1 MAENIT
7 IQFKATG
14 GAALKK
20 TIDAVWAANERLTK
34 GQTAYVKAIEA
45 AKKSDIAA
53 INAKKKLEKAQ
64 KQEQEII
71 IQTNLLYYKR
81 KKQLDEVNASQINLT
96 KSTKKLTKAQKQEQD
111 EVIQSNLLYYKRKR
125 QLEQATAS
133 QRNFNKSTQ
142 RGTQR
147 LRIQTGA
154 FATLRSNLLL
164 YSFGIGLANK
174 AIVSFVEKSAKIEG
188 LERSFRSLTRGIGGS
203 EKSLG
208 KLREAVNNTVND
220 TDLMTQANNAM
231 LLGVVKSDDE
241 MAQLF
246 DTAQRLGKA
255 VGVDATDAVNS
266 LVTGMGRQS
275 KLMLD
280 NLGIT
285 LDTNEAYEKYAEKI
299 GVSVSALS
307 DQEKKIAF
315 NEEVLRISKDMVE
328 SLGDEHI
335 STSEKLAQMEV
346 ATHNLQIEIGQVL
359 TPVVHIAADAMISFS
374 ETMDS
379 EAIRKYGTAIMG
391 VAGAYLVFSKA
402 GLGALK
408 ASKAFIKANKTFL
421 LTSIAII
428 AVVEALDRFTNIFGD
443 AELDGLIKDV
453 EKSLNSLDD
462 ELDDTGKEFTH
473 LAATVVEATQ
483 TMEAPLDAFLGQ
495 ISQIAGSYSN
505 LTMAQLES
513 ARSAELAATESIK
526 SERRR
531 EKEVNKINEKFDAK
545 ERKAK
550 REGQKIA
557 ELQARISGAIS
568 IMKAFEQYGP
578 TPTGYAMAALMTAN
592 TALQI
597 QTIRAQKFERGGMV
611 GGRRHSQGGTLI
623 EAERGEFVMSRSA
636 VESVGLETMNRI
648 NEGGGAGINISFS
661 GNVMSDEFIESE
673 AIPKIKEAIRRG
685 ADIGVS

>member
-45 AKKSDIAA
+45 ARKSDIAA
-53 INAKKKLEKAQ
+53 IKAKEKLTKVQ
-64 KQEQEII
+64 KQVES
-71 IQTNLLYYKR
+71 
-81 KKQLDEVNASQINLT
+81 SQNRLN
-96 KSTKKLTKAQKQEQD
+96 KSTK
-111 EVIQSNLLYYKRKR
+111 
-125 QLEQATAS
+125 
-133 QRNFNKSTQ
+133 
-142 RGTQR
+142 RGTR
-147 LRIQTGA
+147 NLRIQAGA

-164 YSFGIGLANK
+164 YSFAIGLANK

-188 LERSFRSLTRGIGGS
+188 LERSFRSLTKGIGGS

-208 KLREAVNNTVND
+208 KLRKAVNNTVND

-285 LDTNEAYEKYAEKI
+285 LDTSKAYEKYAEKI

-307 DQEKKIAF
+307 DQEKKTAF

-346 ATHNLQIEIGQVL
+346 ATHNLQLEIGQVL
-359 TPVVHIAADAMISFS
+359 TPVVGVAADAMISFS
-374 ETMDS
+374 ESMDS
-379 EAIRKYGTAIMG
+379 EAIRKYGTAILA
-391 VAGAYLVFSKA
+391 VATAYAIFTKA
-402 GLGALK
+402 GKGAAI
-408 ASKAFIKANKTFL
+408 ASIGFIRANQQFFL
-421 LTSIAII
+421 LSAGIAL
-428 AVVEALDRFTNIFGD
+428 VVEGLSRFTDIFKD
-443 AELDGLIKDV
+443 AELDNLMEEVSEGLSEI
-453 EKSLNSLDD
+453 ES
-462 ELDDTGKEFTH
+462 ELKKTGNQFTN

-513 ARSAELAATESIK
+513 ARSAELAATESIR
-526 SERRR
+526 SEKRR
-531 EKEVNKINEKFDAK
+531 EKEVSKINEKFDAK
-545 ERKAK
+545 ERKAR

-557 ELQARISGAIS
+557 ELQARISGAVS
-568 IMKAFEQYGP
+568 IMKTFETYGA
-578 TPTGYAMAALMTAN
+578 TPPGFAMAALMAAN
-592 TALQI
+592 TLLQI

>member
-45 AKKSDIAA
+45 ARKSDIAA
-53 INAKKKLEKAQ
+53 IKAKQ
-64 KQEQEII
+64 
-71 IQTNLLYYKR
+71 
-81 KKQLDEVNASQINLT
+81 
-96 KSTKKLTKAQKQEQD
+96 KLTKAQKQEQD
-111 EVIQSNLLYYKRKR
+111 EVIQSNLLYYKRKK
-125 QLEQATAS
+125 LLDEVTAK
-133 QRNFNKSTQ
+133 QRNLESSQNKLNKSTK
-142 RGTQR
+142 RGTR
-147 LRIQTGA
+147 NLRIQSGA

-164 YSFGIGLANK
+164 YSFAIGLANK

-208 KLREAVNNTVND
+208 KLRKAVNNTVND

-285 LDTNEAYEKYAEKI
+285 LDTSDAYEKYAEKI

-359 TPVVHIAADAMISFS
+359 TPVVHIAADAMITFS
-374 ETMDS
+374 GTMDS

-421 LTSIAII
+421 LTSVAII
-428 AVVEALDRFTNIFGD
+428 AVVEALDRFTDIFGD

-453 EKSLNSLDD
+453 EKSLNSLDNGI
-462 ELDDTGKEFTH
+462 DDTGKSFIN
-473 LAATVVEATQ
+473 LAAIVVETAK
-483 TMEAPLDAFLGQ
+483 TMEVPLHAFLGQ

-513 ARSAELAATESIK
+513 AKSAELAATESIR

-531 EKEVNKINEKFDAK
+531 EKEVSKINEKFDAK

-568 IMKAFEQYGP
+568 IMKTFETYGA
-578 TPTGYAMAALMTAN
+578 TPSGFAMAALMAVN

>member
-45 AKKSDIAA
+45 ARKSDIAA
-53 INAKKKLEKAQ
+53 IKAKQ
-64 KQEQEII
+64 
-71 IQTNLLYYKR
+71 
-81 KKQLDEVNASQINLT
+81 
-96 KSTKKLTKAQKQEQD
+96 KLTKAQKQEQD
-111 EVIQSNLLYYKRKR
+111 EVIQSNLLYYKRKK
-125 QLEQATAS
+125 LLDEVTAK
-133 QRNFNKSTQ
+133 QRNLESSQNKLNKSTK
-142 RGTQR
+142 RGTR
-147 LRIQTGA
+147 NLRIQAGA

-164 YSFGIGLANK
+164 YSFAVGLANK

-231 LLGVVKSDDE
+231 MLGVVKSDDE

-255 VGVDATDAVNS
+255 VGVDATNAVNS

-285 LDTNEAYEKYAEKI
+285 LDTNKAYEKYAEKI

-328 SLGDEHI
+328 VFGDEHI
-335 STSEKLAQMEV
+335 STSEKLEQMEV
-346 ATHNLQIEIGQVL
+346 ATHNLQLEIGQVL
-359 TPVVHIAADAMISFS
+359 TPVVGVAADAMISFS
-374 ETMDS
+374 QSMDS
-379 EAIRKYGTAIMG
+379 EAIRKYGTAIIG
-391 VAGAYLVFSKA
+391 VAGAYLIFSKA
-402 GLGALK
+402 GKGAAL
-408 ASKAFIKANKTFL
+408 ASIGFIRANKQFFL
-421 LTSIAII
+421 LSAGIAL
-428 AVVEALDRFTNIFGD
+428 VVEGLSRFTDTFKD
-443 AELDGLIKDV
+443 AELDNLMGEVSQGLSDVQNELKETGQEFINLGETLIFGQTVAEQVDMYVQALGQVSNAYMNMELQNIKQ
-453 EKSLNSLDD
+453 N
-462 ELDDTGKEFTH
+462 KEAD
-473 LAATVVEATQ
+473 LAAANN
-483 TMEAPLDAFLGQ
+483 
-495 ISQIAGSYSN
+495 I
-505 LTMAQLES
+505 
-513 ARSAELAATESIK
+513 R
-526 SERRR
+526 SERKRA
-531 EKEVNKINEKFDAK
+531 KEIDKINKEAAK
-545 ERKAK
+545 EEAKIRK
-550 REGQKIA
+550 RN
-557 ELQARISGAIS
+557 QAFRIMDAIS
-568 IMKAFEQYGP
+568 NTAVGITKAMELP
-578 TPTGYAMAALMTAN
+578 TPTNFIMAALIGAQG
-592 TALQI
+592 ALQVA
-597 QTIRAQKFERGGMV
+597 TLKAQKFERGGMV

-648 NEGGGAGINISFS
+648 NQGGGAGINISFS

>member
-45 AKKSDIAA
+45 ARKSDIAA
-53 INAKKKLEKAQ
+53 IKAKQ
-64 KQEQEII
+64 
-71 IQTNLLYYKR
+71 
-81 KKQLDEVNASQINLT
+81 
-96 KSTKKLTKAQKQEQD
+96 KLTKAQKQEQD
-111 EVIQSNLLYYKRKR
+111 EVIQSNLLYYKRKK
-125 QLEQATAS
+125 LLDEVTAK
-133 QRNFNKSTQ
+133 QRNLESSQNKLNKSTK
-142 RGTQR
+142 RGTR
-147 LRIQTGA
+147 NLRIQAGA

-164 YSFGIGLANK
+164 YSFAIGLANK

-188 LERSFRSLTRGIGGS
+188 LERSFRSLTKGIGGS

-428 AVVEALDRFTNIFGD
+428 AVVEALDRFTDIFGD

-513 ARSAELAATESIK
+513 ARSAELAATESIR
-526 SERRR
+526 SEKRR
-531 EKEVNKINEKFDAK
+531 EKEVSKINKKFDAK

-568 IMKAFEQYGP
+568 IMKTFETYGA
-578 TPTGYAMAALMTAN
+578 TPIGFSMAALMAVN

-648 NEGGGAGINISFS
+648 NQGGGAGINISFS

>member
-45 AKKSDIAA
+45 ARKSDIAA
-53 INAKKKLEKAQ
+53 IKAKQ
-64 KQEQEII
+64 
-71 IQTNLLYYKR
+71 
-81 KKQLDEVNASQINLT
+81 
-96 KSTKKLTKAQKQEQD
+96 KLTKAQKQEQD
-111 EVIQSNLLYYKRKR
+111 EVIQSNLLYYKRKK
-125 QLEQATAS
+125 LLDEVTAK
-133 QRNFNKSTQ
+133 QRNLESSQNKLNKSTK
-142 RGTQR
+142 RGTR
-147 LRIQTGA
+147 NLRIQAGA

-164 YSFGIGLANK
+164 YSFAIGLANK

-188 LERSFRSLTRGIGGS
+188 LERSFRSLTKGIGGS

-428 AVVEALDRFTNIFGD
+428 AVVEALDRFTDIFGD

-473 LAATVVEATQ
+473 LAATVVEAAE

-513 ARSAELAATESIK
+513 ARSAELAATESIR

-568 IMKAFEQYGP
+568 IMKTFETYGA
-578 TPTGYAMAALMTAN
+578 TPIGFSMAALMAVN

-648 NEGGGAGINISFS
+648 NQGGGAGINISFS

>member
-45 AKKSDIAA
+45 ARKSDIAA
-53 INAKKKLEKAQ
+53 IKAKEKLTKVQ
-64 KQEQEII
+64 KQVES
-71 IQTNLLYYKR
+71 
-81 KKQLDEVNASQINLT
+81 SQNRLN
-96 KSTKKLTKAQKQEQD
+96 KSTK
-111 EVIQSNLLYYKRKR
+111 
-125 QLEQATAS
+125 
-133 QRNFNKSTQ
+133 
-142 RGTQR
+142 RGTR
-147 LRIQTGA
+147 NLRIQAGA

-164 YSFGIGLANK
+164 YSFAIGLANK

-188 LERSFRSLTRGIGGS
+188 LERSFRSLTKGIGGS

-208 KLREAVNNTVND
+208 KLRKAVNNTVND

-285 LDTNEAYEKYAEKI
+285 LDTSKAYEKYAEKI

-307 DQEKKIAF
+307 DQEKKTAF

-346 ATHNLQIEIGQVL
+346 ATHNLQLEIGQVL
-359 TPVVHIAADAMISFS
+359 TPVVGVAADAMISFS
-374 ETMDS
+374 ESMDS
-379 EAIRKYGTAIMG
+379 EAIRKYGTAILA
-391 VAGAYLVFSKA
+391 VATAYAIFTKA
-402 GLGALK
+402 GKGAAI
-408 ASKAFIKANKTFL
+408 ASIGFIRANQQFFL
-421 LTSIAII
+421 LSAGIAL
-428 AVVEALDRFTNIFGD
+428 VVEGLSRFTDIFKD
-443 AELDGLIKDV
+443 AELDNLMEEVSEGLSEI
-453 EKSLNSLDD
+453 ES
-462 ELDDTGKEFTH
+462 ELKKTGNQFTN

-513 ARSAELAATESIK
+513 ARSAELAATESIR
-526 SERRR
+526 SEKRR
-531 EKEVNKINEKFDAK
+531 EKEVSKINEKFDAK
-545 ERKAK
+545 ERKAR

-557 ELQARISGAIS
+557 ELQARISGAVS
-568 IMKAFEQYGP
+568 IMKTFETYGA
-578 TPTGYAMAALMTAN
+578 TPPGFAMAALMAAN
-592 TALQI
+592 TLLQI

-611 GGRRHSQGGTLI
+611 GGRR
-623 EAERGEFVMSRSA
+623 
-636 VESVGLETMNRI
+636 
-648 NEGGGAGINISFS
+648 
-661 GNVMSDEFIESE
+661 
-673 AIPKIKEAIRRG
+673 
-685 ADIGVS
+685 